1 MSKVFHLSLTLS
13 DDSRLA
19 ILRALRAAKPVV
31 SGDTEEIGDLIEAVA
46 NAPTLP
52 GGTHVEA
59 ALSGAPAC
67 GMSVTRDTMGELAE
81 RLMRTAREAGL
92 EGPVVRA
99 AMVLHVADVAPGE
112 VVEVT
117 L

>member
-19 ILRALRAAKPVV
+19 ILRALRAAKP
-31 SGDTEEIGDLIEAVA
+31 GDADDAEEIDDLIEAVA
-46 NAPTLP
+46 SAPALP

-67 GMSVTRDTMGELAE
+67 GLSVTRDTMGELAE
-81 RLMRTAREAGL
+81 RLMRTVRDAGL

-99 AMVLHVADVAPGE
+99 AMVLHVGDVTPGE